1 MSIEQNKAI
10 IQRYLK
16 AWNTADLHAFDELL
30 APDFRSHC
38 GTQHTCT
45 MVKIDREAYKKLV
58 TLYHAAFPDIKFEID
73 EMIAE
78 GDKVVVRWTATG
90 THKGE
95 FAGIPPTN
103 ESIIITA
110 TVVERIKDGKVM
122 EHWANRDD
130 LGLLQQLGVV
140 PPVSLMESL
149 VTVEV

>member
-1 MSIEQNKAI
+1 MSVELNKSI
-10 IQRYLK
+10 ITRYLM
-16 AWNTADLHAFDELL
+16 AWNTADLEIFGQLL
-30 APDFRSHC
+30 APDFLSHC
-38 GTQHTCT
+38 GTQHTCS
-45 MVKIDREAYKKLV
+45 MIKIDRDAYMKLV
-58 TLYHAAFPDIKFEID
+58 TLYHSAFPDIQFTID

-90 THKGE
+90 THRGE

-103 ESIIITA
+103 ESIVITA
-110 TVVERIKDGKVM
+110 TVGERIRDGKVV

-149 VTVEV
+149 VTVSA